1 MRGAAQP
8 PKLLTDGR
16 TTELRPLKGMTPNMQ
31 GGGRGVSP
39 AAIRTLVKGKL
50 REG

>member
-31 GGGRGVSP
+31 GGWGEVFLLWPYER
-39 AAIRTLVKGKL
+39 
-50 REG
+50 